1 MQLKSVAI
9 LSRRWTMGEEREERK
24 AAGPEPGLGSG
35 YREFS
40 GRHEF
45 PSNMVHGILAIGMWI
60 GALHFNALLLLLSL
74 LCLPFSKFLL
84 YVLFLFPWKLL
95 FLKYYFNFVIG
106 KKEFKCT
113 NSFLSF
119 FPGCLDCFWFS
130 FFFLSILTVNLGEG
144 CPGTSSTAR
153 YY

>member
-74 LCLPFSKFLL
+74 LFLPFSKFLL

-95 FLKYYFNFVIG
+95 VFKYYFFFW
-106 KKEFKCT
+106 KKNLKAQIQ
-113 NSFLSF
+113 
-119 FPGCLDCFWFS
+119 
-130 FFFLSILTVNLGEG
+130 FFLSSFFLSRVLGLLLVFVFLPIDPYSKFG
-144 CPGTSSTAR
+144 RSLAR
-153 YY
+153 Y